1 MVAQLDFAVALSGGG
16 GGGGGGH
23 RMVPAELEAAL
34 ADNRRSEMVNF
45 TRVLS
50 TLIFRS

>member
-1 MVAQLDFAVALSGGG
+1 MVAQLDFAVALSGG